1 MGGLF
6 GSLRYCQKL
15 DINGL
20 TVSTTMNST
29 SKHSSGG
36 LLGYELNC
44 DNATFNGVVIKKAS
58 LETDTKFGGLIYKGA
73 GHWKVQGI
81 HFKSAAIRPMTK
93 PPAACW

>member
-20 TVSTTMNST
+20 TVSTNFQSSST
-29 SKHSSGG
+29 KASGG

-44 DNATFNGVVIKKAS
+44 DNATFSGVVIDGAKLS
-58 LETDTKFGGLIYKGA
+58 TDTKFGGLIYKGSRL
-73 GHWKVQGI
+73 Q
-81 HFKSAAIRPMTK
+81 
-93 PPAACW
+93 